1 MLRRLCWVL
10 SLGVVVCGL
19 SGSAFAAF
27 GTPDWWQDVQFGG
40 SGIVGDSSQMVY
52 DQFNVGSGT
61 VRLALM
67 AHGRYGQS
75 PVYAVAPGIY
85 YVETGKYGGTG
96 YDKDYAKW
104 NFGFYVAAGSVS
116 QFLGVKLFY
125 DFDPG
130 ENTGTLNY
138 AWLIANFSQISD
150 DPDDDDGDQGQN
162 GEVAGE
168 VENSWNLAMNFL
180 TQEGAVSDLDQNG
193 LIDGTSYNFPFPK
206 GVYVAGVKRDQSGTF
221 DPNKNG
227 EYTFKLAVYFL
238 GPSIENSELNPE
250 SWGDPSGE
258 ITMQV
263 NAVPEP
269 ATLVGLASLGATG
282 LGGVVL
288 RRRKKA

>member
-19 SGSAFAAF
+19 SGSAFAYF
-27 GTPDWWQDVQFGG
+27 GRPDWIGNVQFGG
-40 SGIVGDSSQMVY
+40 SGIVGSNSKLVWTELDLDGNNEADV
-52 DQFNVGSGT
+52 F
-61 VRLALM
+61 LALM

-104 NFGFYVAAGSVS
+104 NFGFYVAAPNVN
-116 QFLGVKLFY
+116 QYLGVKLFY

-138 AWLIANFSQISD
+138 AWLIANFSQILD
-150 DPDDDDGDQGQN
+150 GDDDGNSNTPN
-162 GEVAGE
+162 GEGQDDQVAGE

-180 TQEGAVSDLDQNG
+180 SIPQSSTNPPG
-193 LIDGTSYNFPFPK
+193 
-206 GVYVAGVKRDQSGTF
+206 GVVINQTDISF

-227 EYTFKLAVYFL
+227 EYTFKLAVYPMTSL
-238 GPSIENSELNPE
+238 NLNPDT
-250 SWGDPSGE
+250 WGDPSGA
-258 ITMQV
+258 IVMQV

-282 LGGVVL
+282 LGAVVL